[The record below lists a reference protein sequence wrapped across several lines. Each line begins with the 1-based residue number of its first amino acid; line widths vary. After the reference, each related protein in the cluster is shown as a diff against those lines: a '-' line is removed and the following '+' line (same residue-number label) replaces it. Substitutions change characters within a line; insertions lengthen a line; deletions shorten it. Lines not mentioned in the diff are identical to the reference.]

1 MNIQT
6 TVKATF
12 SFVTIYNLLFP
23 KIFFFKYFSASSPI
37 SSIYIHSL
45 IKISMHESL
54 PNAGLEKNPE
64 KPTPK
69 PVPIAAKV
77 SYEIITIFTTIF

>member
-1 MNIQT
+1 
-6 TVKATF
+6 
-12 SFVTIYNLLFP
+12 
-23 KIFFFKYFSASSPI
+23 
-37 SSIYIHSL
+37 
-45 IKISMHESL
+45 MHESL